1 MEQNVEYD
9 SFGGESMRI
18 AQFSDSFLPIV
29 DGVGRVV
36 FNYAN
41 NLADKGHECY
51 VVAPM
56 TNTGYRGGY
65 KFEMV
70 DYRSL
75 KIRNRQYKVGVP
87 FVDPHFQS
95 RMNDIELDIVHAHSP
110 FAAGQAAYLCAKKRG
125 LPLVGT
131 FHSKYKEDF
140 RQVTGVNMIAEVG
153 TKYVIDFYD
162 KCDEVWAVSE
172 SAAETLRGYG
182 FKQKIIVMQN
192 GAEEPVVDQADRN
205 IAAEKYGLGNDPVF
219 LFVGQQDWKK
229 NIERILLA
237 ATELDKKGFM
247 FKLVLTGMG
256 PHSKEIMKKASQL
269 GLDDKMVYT
278 GHVSDSSLL
287 AGLYQCADLFVFP
300 SLYDTAGLVVREA
313 ASYGTP
319 SVVVNKS
326 CAAECIQDEVNG
338 FLCEDETA
346 DLARVMEMA
355 INEPDKMKSV
365 GEEASHTIPVSWNI
379 IIDDVVRRYSELIYY
394 NAKCGRGKDLF
405 PIGKKSTGEF

>member
-1 MEQNVEYD
+1 
-9 SFGGESMRI
+9 MRI

-41 NLADKGHECY
+41 NIAEKGHECY
-51 VVAPM
+51 VIAPM
-56 TNTGYRGGY
+56 TNTGFRGGY

-75 KIRNRQYKVGVP
+75 KLRNRQYKVGVP
-87 FVDPHFQS
+87 FVDPHYQS
-95 RMNDIELDIVHAHSP
+95 RMNDIDLDIVHAHSP
-110 FAAGQAAYLCAKKRG
+110 FAAGQAAYLCAKRRG
-125 LPLVGT
+125 IPLVGT

-140 RQVTGVNMIAEVG
+140 RQATGVNVIAEVG
-153 TKYVIDFYD
+153 TKYVVDFYD

-172 SAAETLRGYG
+172 SSAETLRSYGY
-182 FKQKIIVMQN
+182 KQKIVVMQN
-192 GAEEPVVDQADRN
+192 GAEEPLVEPSDKVL
-205 IAAEKYGLGNDPVF
+205 AAETYGLGNEPVL

-237 ATELDKKGFM
+237 AAEINKKGLV

-256 PHSKEIMKKASQL
+256 PHAKEIMKKASQL
-269 GLDDKMVYT
+269 GLDGKMVYT
-278 GHVSDSSLL
+278 GHVSDSSML

-319 SVVVNKS
+319 SVVVRKS

-338 FLCEDETA
+338 FLCEDDTQ

-355 INEPDKMKSV
+355 IKDADKMKAI
-365 GEEASHTIPVSWNI
+365 GEVASRTIPISWNI
-379 IIDDVVRRYSELIYY
+379 ILDDVIQRYSELI
-394 NAKCGRGKDLF
+394 NNNTKCSRGKELF
-405 PIGKKSTGEF
+405 AFSNKSAEEF